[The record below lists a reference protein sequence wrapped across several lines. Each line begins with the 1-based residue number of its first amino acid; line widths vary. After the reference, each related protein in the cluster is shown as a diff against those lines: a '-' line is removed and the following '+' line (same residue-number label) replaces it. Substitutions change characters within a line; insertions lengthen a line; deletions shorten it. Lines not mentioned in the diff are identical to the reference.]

1 MTPIQCTE
9 LTNSYDISLTSGSLA
24 HCCRFKYIPLNKS
37 EITELKGSYF
47 NLNKETQRA
56 RADLL
61 QGIRTPRCQGC
72 WEVEDAGKESWRQSH
87 ITSPSTVKLNLQ
99 ISSLCNQSCFYCS
112 HVLSSS
118 IAKYKSWVNDETGD
132 IFSWPSEKV
141 DPAINFEYIIEFVS
155 NLPDH
160 VTNLTLGL
168 TGGEPFLVENFS
180 DKIKALM
187 SEFCK
192 KSPDRC
198 IELVI
203 STNTNV
209 DVENLKYFYDILAEM
224 KSMYNLSIEITSSIE
239 NLEERAEY
247 VRGGLVWT
255 NFVENFKVHNINAD
269 AHKVRMTVNPF
280 TIVGIVDFVK
290 FFKDYNMLLN
300 YNYPYQKFF
309 RIDVL
314 DETFKHELIKL
325 EDYLYYNALQDKFLG
340 KWFASLKD
348 HIVDDKEN
356 ARLFKKAITNI
367 DSLRNTNWRTVFPE
381 YIEWFDK

>member
-1 MTPIQCTE
+1 MTPITCTE
-9 LTNSYDISLTSGSLA
+9 LTNSYDINLTSGSLA
-24 HCCRFKYIPLNKS
+24 HCCRFKYIPFNKN
-37 EITELKGSYF
+37 EVIELKGLYF
-47 NLNKETQRA
+47 TANKETIQA

-72 WEVEDAGKESWRQSH
+72 WEIEDAGKESWRQSH
-87 ITSPSTVKLNLQ
+87 ITSADNVKLNLQ

-118 IAKYKSWVNDETGD
+118 IAKYKRWVQDETGD
-132 IFSWPSEKV
+132 IFSWPAEKNNNV
-141 DPAINFEYIIEFVS
+141 INFEYIIQFVS
-155 NLPDH
+155 TLPEH

-192 KSPDRC
+192 KSPDRR
-198 IELVI
+198 IELAI

-224 KSMYNLSIEITSSIE
+224 KTMYNLDIEITSSIE

-255 NFVENFKVHNINAD
+255 NFVENFKVHNANAD
-269 AHKVRMTVNPF
+269 SHKVRMTVNPF
-280 TIVGIVDFVK
+280 TIVRIVDFVK
-290 FFKDYNMLLN
+290 FFSQYDMLLN

-314 DETFKHELIKL
+314 DETFKRELIEL

-340 KWFASLKD
+340 KWFANLKD
-348 HIVDDKEN
+348 HIRDDKEN
-356 ARLFKKAITNI
+356 AKLFKKAITNI
-367 DSLRNTNWRTVFPE
+367 DSIRNTNWRTVFPE